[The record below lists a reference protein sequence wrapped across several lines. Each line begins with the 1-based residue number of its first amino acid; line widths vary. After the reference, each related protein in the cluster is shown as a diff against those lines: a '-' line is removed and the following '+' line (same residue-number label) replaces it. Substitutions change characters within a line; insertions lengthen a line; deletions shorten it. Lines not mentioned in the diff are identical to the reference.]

1 MKGLFVIYYY
11 GQSSSKDDSSPTNT
25 FSTQVELCW
34 RMGNSLAAPTYVAR
48 SSSHAMR
55 SGTLLPHDRVDVV
68 VVDSCA
74 KVQVELI
81 EARCGLL
88 HWQYSLSHLVFQMGL
103 QRRPTTC
110 LHWDFMQL
118 SVTLEEDGEGSSLD
132 PKKKPNVS
140 YNKSGFWIKFR
151 YP

>member
-1 MKGLFVIYYY
+1 
-11 GQSSSKDDSSPTNT
+11 
-25 FSTQVELCW
+25 
-34 RMGNSLAAPTYVAR
+34 MGNSLAAPTCVAR

-55 SGTLLPHDRVDVV
+55 SGTLLPHERVDVV

-74 KVQVELI
+74 KVRVELI

-110 LHWDFMQL
+110 LHWDF
-118 SVTLEEDGEGSSLD
+118 TLEEDGEGSSLD
-132 PKKKPNVS
+132 PKKKLNVS